1 MNDRQMIN
9 QRSRLTLDDV
19 YYVLFKHKWKIIG
32 CSAAGLLGAVAML
45 VFWPPMYESE
55 AKVFIRYVLD
65 SKSPSTTPDDSRV
78 IATAEG
84 QNIISSEIEI
94 LTSLDLAE
102 QVVDVVGPERILAK
116 SGGGKDRFAAANLIQ
131 RNLVIDV
138 PNKSSVM
145 RVVFRHPDPQVVQ
158 PVLTV
163 LIDDYLRKHAEIHQ
177 AFGQVDDS
185 LTQETDQLRAQ
196 LTQTEQ
202 ELRQAR
208 SKINVISLED
218 SKKDYTD
225 QIAKIRQEIFDAEAE
240 LAERQAAL
248 GEQVTPASALSVTN
262 AVGIGAGALPVDEY
276 RSITARIDELWKK
289 HKELIAQFTEKNK
302 LVKDVRVQISEAELA
317 KKSLEEKYPALA
329 LTASASKSNEPQS
342 GAAVEQKTMIAAL
355 QTKIR
360 VLNDQLQQIRKETGA
375 IDEMDSTI
383 SDLQRKKQLEESNY
397 RYFSSS
403 LEQARIDE
411 AISHGKITNISKIQ
425 EPSPPFKVPLE
436 TTKRMAMVF
445 VGSVVGGLAWAF
457 LTELFLDRS
466 VKRPIEVQTKLRLP
480 LFLSIPDVERNGH
493 RRLAKAASQERP
505 ALKAAGE
512 GGPPA
517 TAVGAAEAE
526 GSQMMELK
534 GPKRL
539 LRPFHEALRDRL
551 AMYFETRG
559 ITHKPKL
566 VAVTSTDHG
575 TGVTTTAAGLAAC
588 LSETGDGNVLL
599 VDMNLEKGAAHR
611 FRNGDPVLGL
621 EDALYNKDTTMVQD
635 NLYVVTETEKSNTD
649 RLPRIL
655 PKRFSQLVPKLKASD
670 YDYIIFDMPPITQ
683 TSLTPRLAGFMDMVL
698 LVIESEKTDRQ
709 VVQQASALLAESKA
723 NVCAVLN
730 KTRTYVP
737 ARLNQEYLSD
747 S

>member
-248 GEQVTPASALSVTN
+248 
-262 AVGIGAGALPVDEY
+262 
-276 RSITARIDELWKK
+276 K
-289 HKELIAQFTEKNK
+289 
-302 LVKDVRVQISEAELA
+302 
-317 KKSLEEKYPALA
+317 
-329 LTASASKSNEPQS
+329 
-342 GAAVEQKTMIAAL
+342 
-355 QTKIR
+355 
-360 VLNDQLQQIRKETGA
+360 A
-375 IDEMDSTI
+375 I
-383 SDLQRKKQLEESNY
+383 K
-397 RYFSSS
+397 
-403 LEQARIDE
+403 
-411 AISHGKITNISKIQ
+411 
-425 EPSPPFKVPLE
+425 
-436 TTKRMAMVF
+436 
-445 VGSVVGGLAWAF
+445 
-457 LTELFLDRS
+457 
-466 VKRPIEVQTKLRLP
+466 
-480 LFLSIPDVERNGH
+480 
-493 RRLAKAASQERP
+493 
-505 ALKAAGE
+505 
-512 GGPPA
+512 
-517 TAVGAAEAE
+517 
-526 GSQMMELK
+526 
-534 GPKRL
+534 
-539 LRPFHEALRDRL
+539 
-551 AMYFETRG
+551 
-559 ITHKPKL
+559 
-566 VAVTSTDHG
+566 
-575 TGVTTTAAGLAAC
+575 
-588 LSETGDGNVLL
+588 
-599 VDMNLEKGAAHR
+599 
-611 FRNGDPVLGL
+611 
-621 EDALYNKDTTMVQD
+621 
-635 NLYVVTETEKSNTD
+635 
-649 RLPRIL
+649 
-655 PKRFSQLVPKLKASD
+655 
-670 YDYIIFDMPPITQ
+670 
-683 TSLTPRLAGFMDMVL
+683 
-698 LVIESEKTDRQ
+698 
-709 VVQQASALLAESKA
+709 
-723 NVCAVLN
+723 
-730 KTRTYVP
+730 
-737 ARLNQEYLSD
+737 
-747 S
+747 